1 MLWLAVVV
9 LLKRLGAGAVVL
21 AGWDVEAPKRP
32 PPADEVVVGC
42 AGAALEVNAEVVA
55 GWLEVLGFEK
65 RDGVAAL
72 V

>member
-1 MLWLAVVV
+1 M
-9 LLKRLGAGAVVL
+9 
-21 AGWDVEAPKRP
+21 PNRP

-42 AGAALEVNAEVVA
+42 AGAVLEVDAEVVA
-55 GWLEVLGFEK
+55 GWLELGRFEK